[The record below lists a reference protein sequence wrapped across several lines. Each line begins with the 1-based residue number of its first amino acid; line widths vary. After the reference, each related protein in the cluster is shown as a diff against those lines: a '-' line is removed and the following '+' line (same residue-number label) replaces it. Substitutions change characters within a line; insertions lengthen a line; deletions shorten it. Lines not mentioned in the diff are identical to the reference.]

1 MTNNEAIEIL
11 KPLFDQC
18 KGANGC
24 MGYIEHYFSKDEEKA
39 LDLAIAALEERPQGE
54 CKTCKHYKPYRNTWG
69 EPRGDGYCSIKRMT
83 QDGELEINVNDDFY
97 CKYYE
102 KGGAE

>member
-1 MTNNEAIEIL
+1 MKYIVDIKGEIEGDYEIIG
-11 KPLFDQC
+11 K
-18 KGANGC
+18 
-24 MGYIEHYFSKDEEKA
+24 Y
-39 LDLAIAALEERPQGE
+39 EERPQGE

-69 EPRGDGYCSIKRMT
+69 ETRGDGYCSIKRMT